1 MLLSGLPWKEWGME
15 FFAQKWVWAVVYF
28 VFACILALLKDLHAL
43 ALPSL
48 MGNIFIISV
57 SIIVIMYDSIA
68 YLPSPPSSCNT

>member
-28 VFACILALLKDLHAL
+28 VFACILALLKDLRAL

-57 SIIVIMYDSIA
+57 SVIVIMYDNITYA
-68 YLPSPPSSCNT
+68 QYIHSSCNV

>member
-1 MLLSGLPWKEWGME
+1 ME

-28 VFACILALLKDLHAL
+28 VFACILALLKDLRAL

-57 SIIVIMYDSIA
+57 SVIVIMYDNITYA
-68 YLPSPPSSCNT
+68 QYIHSSCNV